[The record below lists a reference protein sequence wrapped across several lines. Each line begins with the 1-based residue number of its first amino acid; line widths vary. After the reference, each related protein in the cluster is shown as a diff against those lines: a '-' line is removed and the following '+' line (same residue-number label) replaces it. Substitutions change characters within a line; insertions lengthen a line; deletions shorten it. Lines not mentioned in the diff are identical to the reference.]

1 MSMFRP
7 PSSGGGSGLTPAE
20 YNNQTQDG
28 DIIQAES
35 DINGHT
41 SWAVNSVNNSLQTLL
56 YTQANVPSG
65 QIQMRFAP
73 NGQASP
79 GWTKL
84 GGRAIPAAFFDTVR
98 SAVLPYSQGSSGLS
112 SNSLAQALRVNIGD
126 VGYFVSGLKLRA
138 FNLGTM
144 GWQDEAAVPQPS
156 NMPPTSLCTV
166 GEKLAAFGCTAGSSG
181 VVPSLYL
188 FDPVTRAW
196 ASGQNMPSA
205 LQGSGAADLGNGRM
219 VTFGGK
225 TVTASA
231 ATTATNIVDTVR
243 IYDETQDA
251 WTTLAQALPVR
262 MFNVRAAPMVDGSV
276 ILAPLAVSDGTT
288 LIAANARNVYRWTEA
303 GGAVELDS
311 IPAEVTP
318 GAWLMVGRADGNLVF
333 VPTGVPSAGARAR
346 LLDPSA
352 PAGSQ
357 WSQLDWDYNENAS
370 HGSVPPCCPLTQTAS
385 GFALTSQ
392 TVATG
397 ISGLFA
403 TFVEAP
409 TAGYSQVIY
418 EYKT

>member
-20 YNNQTQDG
+20 YNNLTQDG
-28 DIIQAES
+28 DLSQAVS

-41 SWAVNSVNNSLQTLL
+41 SWAVNSISNGIQSLL

-73 NGQASP
+73 NGQASA

-84 GGRAIPAAFFDTVR
+84 GGVAIPASFFNTVR
-98 SAVLPYSQGSSGLS
+98 SAVLPYAAGSSGLT
-112 SNSLAQALRVNIGD
+112 SNAIAQALRVTIGD
-126 VGYFVSGLKLRA
+126 VGYFVSGTSVRA
-138 FNLGTM
+138 LNLGTM

-156 NMPPTSLCTV
+156 SLSPTCLCPV
-166 GEKLAAFGCTAGSSG
+166 GGKVAAFGIGTGASTGNQ
-181 VVPSLYL
+181 LYL
-188 FDPVTRAW
+188 FDPVARSWSA
-196 ASGQNMPSA
+196 GQNMPSY
-205 LQGSGAADLGNGRM
+205 LNSSGCADLSDGRM
-219 VTFGGK
+219 ATFGGRNVAPN
-225 TVTASA
+225 TSP
-231 ATTATNIVDTVR
+231 TATNIVDTVR
-243 IYDETQDA
+243 IYDEPSNT

-262 MFNVRAAPMVDGSV
+262 MFEARAVPMPDGSV
-276 ILAPLAVSDGTT
+276 LLFPRQTSDGTALLSQSQT
-288 LIAANARNVYRWTEA
+288 RGVYRWTEA
-303 GGAVELDS
+303 GGAVALDS
-311 IPAEVTP
+311 LSLDVSNSP
-318 GAWLMVGRADGNLVF
+318 WLVVARADGKVIY
-333 VPTGVPSAGARAR
+333 VPTTAPSSGGRAR

-352 PAGSQ
+352 PSGSQ
-357 WSQLDWDYNENAS
+357 WTSIDWSFNENATY
-370 HGSVPPCCPLTQTAS
+370 GSAPICCPLTQTAS

-392 TVATG
+392 TVATS